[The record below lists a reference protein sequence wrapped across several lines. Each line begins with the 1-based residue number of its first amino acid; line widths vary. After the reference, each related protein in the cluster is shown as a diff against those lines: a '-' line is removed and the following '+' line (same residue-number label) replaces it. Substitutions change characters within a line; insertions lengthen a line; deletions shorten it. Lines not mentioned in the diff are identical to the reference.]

1 MRNLD
6 AGFDVADVLV
16 KSCMI
21 ATDRWFAT
29 SAFGMLEGTSF
40 ELLGLR
46 VLNGDFV
53 LVSTS
58 FTIVETNVAVII
70 FVAH

>member
-6 AGFDVADVLV
+6 SGFDVADVLV

-29 SAFGMLEGTSF
+29 PAFGMLEGTRF
-40 ELLGLR
+40 KLLGLR
-46 VLNGDFV
+46 VLYGDFV

-58 FTIVETNVAVII
+58 FTVVETDVAVII
-70 FVAH
+70 FVSH